1 MHKDKPLPPVRQQKL
16 DFAWNELWRRLP
28 AQERL
33 QCQELIAR
41 LLRLVVASEDQE
53 GKDHE

>member
-28 AQERL
+28 AQERR